1 MNLHK
6 LELYLGIFV
15 SIHIYRILLTI
26 RYKCF
31 TFSYH
36 ALALT
41 EVCINIEILKVEVK
55 RFFPLSFDEKKNQSK
70 SLWWMYF
77 PLRKITATLNFWRC
91 HWLTQWKIHSL
102 SVEQKI
108 IFSCQL
114 DKKRFHLSKIY
125 SCLDFVVNR
134 EKPLVLWTVLWSY
147 SHLLSP
153 PRNIVAIQKLYQGRL
168 YLESTLI

>member
-1 MNLHK
+1 MVSKFQYANMIWLLRFFPMHNNALPIICNSSLSTCNRDINIDMEMYSYLFMNLHK

-77 PLRKITATLNFWRC
+77 PLRQIAATLNF
-91 HWLTQWKIHSL
+91 
-102 SVEQKI
+102 
-108 IFSCQL
+108 
-114 DKKRFHLSKIY
+114 
-125 SCLDFVVNR
+125 
-134 EKPLVLWTVLWSY
+134 
-147 SHLLSP
+147 
-153 PRNIVAIQKLYQGRL
+153 
-168 YLESTLI
+168 